1 MAIVLLLVS
10 TDRVQY
16 LVSVMLL
23 LVVKILLVNLLEAY
37 LYLGVLV
44 FLKEL
49 VVLQVW

>member
-10 TDRVQY
+10 TDRVQD
-16 LVSVMLL
+16 LVSVLLL
-23 LVVKILLVNLLEAY
+23 LVVKKLLVNLLEAY

-44 FLKEL
+44 LSKEL